1 MAGGEGTRLRPL
13 TSNQPKPM
21 VPIVGKPC
29 MEHIVELLRGHGFD
43 DVIVTVAFLPQAI
56 RSYFGDGEGL
66 GVNMEYSVE
75 ESPAGTAGSVG
86 LASDKLDE
94 TFLVISGD
102 ALCDF
107 DLTRLV
113 EFHKERGAAVTIGLK
128 SVENPLEFGIVVT
141 DDDGRVERFLEKPSW
156 GQVFS
161 DTINTGVYV
170 LEPEVLQ
177 HVPADRPYDFSKEL
191 FPLLLEMGRPLYG
204 LVMDGYWQ
212 DIGNLDQYRQANFDA
227 LDEHVVL
234 GMPGIRLRGN
244 VWLGEGVELDDLDQV
259 EGPAL
264 ISNYCR
270 IAPDAQVGAYS
281 VLSSSVTLLERA
293 RTTRSVVDTSTH
305 IGRGAVVEGSIIGR
319 SCDIRAH
326 ARLQEGVALGD
337 EVKVGEES
345 VLMPGVRIYPYKEVE
360 SGAQI
365 YENLIWESRVSSRLF
380 ERDSVSGLV
389 NVDLTPEVVTKLAVA
404 LGTALPRGARIVAS
418 REAPAACRMIERAM
432 IAGLNSTG
440 VGVSDLRVLPSAVG
454 RHLLKTHDYAAG
466 FHVGF
471 SAVDAEVVAIRFY
484 EEPGIQ
490 LTTELQKEVEKHF
503 NRGELRRAAGD
514 SVGNVD
520 YPVRPREIYAEELLE
535 TLDQDAIR
543 ERDFRIVVDYGYS
556 AGSLVLPLVL
566 GPLGVEVV
574 AAHAFSPNED
584 IGAEGEPAQP
594 HRADEEARQRRRRG
608 LRRRLRPCRRA
619 PVPDRR
625 ERPRDPG
632 RAGPAPVPEADRLE
646 RAPREARVPGHRH
659 RPGRPHPEGKRPRG
673 DPHAGL
679 AQRADEGGRAGRGHL
694 RRRDRRR
701 VRLPGLPARLRR
713 DGEPL
718 QAPRAPG
725 SGRAAALRARGGA
738 ARLDPRPSAAAVP
751 LGPEGDRDAGSHR
764 TTEGPR
770 PRPARRDQGQRPSRL
785 GAGAA
790 RSGRAARAHLRRG
803 TRRANVERA
812 RGRAEA
818 ARRGCPAARGRYLKL
833 RLNLASA
840 AALLA
845 SGAAL
850 LPTKG

>member
-1 MAGGEGTRLRPL
+1 VKAVVMAGGEGTRLRPL

-56 RSYFGDGEGL
+56 RSYFGDGESL
-66 GVNMEYSVE
+66 GVNIEYSVE

-86 LASDKLDE
+86 LAADKLDE

-107 DLTRLV
+107 DLTSLV

-141 DDDGRVERFLEKPSW
+141 DDGGHVERFLEKPSW

-170 LEPEVLQ
+170 LEPEVLE
-177 HVPADRPYDFSKEL
+177 HVPTDRPYDFSKEL

-204 LVMDGYWQ
+204 MAMDGYWQ

-227 LDEHVVL
+227 LDERVVL
-234 GMPGIRLRGN
+234 GVPGIRLRGN
-244 VWLGEGVELDDLDQV
+244 IWLGEGVELDDLDQV

-270 IAPDAQVGAYS
+270 IAQDAQVGAYS
-281 VLSSSVTLLERA
+281 VLSASVTLLERA
-293 RTTRSVVDTSTH
+293 RTTRSVIDASTH
-305 IGRGAVVEGSIIGR
+305 IGRGALVEGAIVGR

-345 VLMPGVRIYPYKEVE
+345 VLMPGVRVYPYKEVE

-365 YENLIWESRVSSRLF
+365 HESLIWESRASSRLF

-440 VGVSDLRVLPSAVG
+440 VDVSDLRVLPSAVG

-471 SAVDAEVVAIRFY
+471 SAADPEVVAVRFY

-490 LTTELQKEVEKHF
+490 LTTALQKEVEKHF
-503 NRGELRRAAGD
+503 NRGELRRAATDGVGD
-514 SVGNVD
+514 VD
-520 YPVRPREIYAEELLE
+520 YPVRAREIYAEELLE
-535 TLDQDAIR
+535 TLDQEAIR
-543 ERDFRIVVDYGYS
+543 DRDFRIVVDYGYS
-556 AGSLVLPLVL
+556 AASLVLPLVL
-566 GPLGVEVV
+566 SLLGVEVV
-574 AAHAFSPNED
+574 AAHAFSPSEN
-584 IGAEGEPAQP
+584 IGPRANLRGLIGQTKKLVNAVGADFGVVFDRAAERLYLIDEGGHEIPVEQALLLFLKLIGSNGRRGKLAFPVTVTGQVDRIVKGSGLEVIRTPASLSELTKAAAQDGVIFAGAIGGGYVFPDFLPAYDAMASLCKLLELLAPVRQPLSSLVSELPVSTLVHRQLPCPWAQKGTVMRVLTERLKGRDLDLLDGIKINDRRGWAQVLPDPDEPLVHIYAEGE
-594 HRADEEARQRRRRG
+594 DERTSNELEEE
-608 LRRRLRPCRRA
+608 LRRL
-619 PVPDRR
+619 VED
-625 ERPRDPG
+625 
-632 RAGPAPVPEADRLE
+632 VLQQEADI
-646 RAPREARVPGHRH
+646 
-659 RPGRPHPEGKRPRG
+659 
-673 DPHAGL
+673 
-679 AQRADEGGRAGRGHL
+679 
-694 RRRDRRR
+694 
-701 VRLPGLPARLRR
+701 
-713 DGEPL
+713 
-718 QAPRAPG
+718 
-725 SGRAAALRARGGA
+725 S
-738 ARLDPRPSAAAVP
+738 S
-751 LGPEGDRDAGSHR
+751 
-764 TTEGPR
+764 
-770 PRPARRDQGQRPSRL
+770 
-785 GAGAA
+785 
-790 RSGRAARAHLRRG
+790 
-803 TRRANVERA
+803 
-812 RGRAEA
+812 
-818 ARRGCPAARGRYLKL
+818 
-833 RLNLASA
+833 
-840 AALLA
+840 
-845 SGAAL
+845 
-850 LPTKG
+850 